1 MILGAAALGGLGW
14 LLGTAAMVCIVVG
27 VFLLVDKGLGGR

>member
-1 MILGAAALGGLGW
+1 MILAAAALGGLGW
-14 LLGTAAMVCIVVG
+14 LLGVMACVCVVVG

>member
-1 MILGAAALGGLGW
+1 MILAAAALGGLGW

-27 VFLLVDKGLGGR
+27 VFLLVDNLFGGP